1 MSKDFKISRLEIPE
15 FKIKQEFNKSEKI
28 HISVGIQSHMHLDN
42 GSFYQGLKW
51 ERIKST
57 EMPSLNAFFKAVAA
71 LQGEVHNV
79 RQ

>member
-42 GSFYQGLKW
+42 GSFYQKLL
-51 ERIKST
+51 IYH
-57 EMPSLNAFFKAVAA
+57 
-71 LQGEVHNV
+71 GEK
-79 RQ
+79 